1 VRLLPL
7 DRHTLRYNGASGT
20 NAIGGDALRNV
31 SYLWSW
37 RCSKRWPRSQ
47 LALRQ
52 RLYWAEPSGT
62 PLQAA
67 PIISRRAVYVA
78 PIPTPHPADL
88 GVQLRWVID
97 MDRIDHHRRQWAVR

>member
-1 VRLLPL
+1 MSVRF
-7 DRHTLRYNGASGT
+7 RER
-20 NAIGGDALRNV
+20 I
-31 SYLWSW
+31 YLWSW

-62 PLQAA
+62 PPVGRAHHFAA
-67 PIISRRAVYVA
+67 CYLRGAHPNSA
-78 PIPTPHPADL
+78 HPADL